1 VPENAWDLR
10 LEAGACL
17 DFVPV
22 GDNDFCVRAYG
33 FRDTFSGA
41 FAQETTRW
49 LGRPA
54 RECSPRA
61 AQPGGNCGITS
72 ELDLQ
77 QCPLF
82 PVVKPSE
89 LEPRFAEWLFAA
101 APEANVEFATCWR
114 ALPRLSARD
123 ISSA

>member
-1 VPENAWDLR
+1 VVHAR
-10 LEAGACL
+10 CL
-17 DFVPV
+17 
-22 GDNDFCVRAYG
+22 N
-33 FRDTFSGA
+33 
-41 FAQETTRW
+41 
-49 LGRPA
+49 PA
-54 RECSPRA
+54 E
-61 AQPGGNCGITS
+61 CGITS

-114 ALPRLSARD
+114 ALPASLRARHFRVRERPAASMRNVPCCARSA
-123 ISSA
+123 